1 VKYFYKTAARF
12 CFELFMKQAGT
23 ELCQAQ
29 VKLSKLASSFNL
41 TLKLFFQVKNQYKLN
56 YRGKVNKV
64 CFDFFQFSFA
74 FEFET

>member
-1 VKYFYKTAARF
+1 VKYFNKTAAGF
-12 CFELFMKQAGT
+12 CFELFMKQAGA

-56 YRGKVNKV
+56 YRAKVNKV
-64 CFDFFQFSFA
+64 CFDFFSIVFCFGI
-74 FEFET
+74 